1 MEIDRQRTLHAAS
14 FAIVMVTLT
23 VVCAG
28 LVAMIVITTKGAK
41 GSEGAAKNYF
51 YHMAW
56 LSLAMLAL
64 NILVLA
70 WMVIHRVSGHLGR
83 RSPRQTTE
91 HIDAWALAGKRFKLE
106 DDADQQDE
114 PM

>member
-14 FAIVMVTLT
+14 FAVVMVTLT
-23 VVCAG
+23 AVCAG

-41 GSEGAAKNYF
+41 GSEGATKDYF

-70 WMVIHRVSGHLGR
+70 WMAIHRVSGRLGR
-83 RSPRQTTE
+83 RSARQATE
-91 HIDAWALAGKRFKLE
+91 HVDAWALAGKRFKLE
-106 DDADQQDE
+106 EDADQQDE